1 MHRVLT
7 PQQQGILQRERE
19 QFSAL
24 ENVAARLDA
33 PAGELET
40 LASARQQLDEFF
52 LLVVVGEFNSGKS
65 AFINALLG
73 QRFLDE
79 GVTPTT
85 SQVHI
90 LTYGP
95 QAAAEQ
101 VEPFLLRLC
110 YPIEW
115 LQEINIVD
123 TPGTN
128 AIILRHQEIT
138 EAFVP
143 RSDLVLFVT
152 SADRPFSESERIFL
166 ELVKNWGKKVVV
178 VINKIDILEDEA
190 ALNQVVDFVR
200 NQSVTVLDTVP
211 EIFPVSV
218 KMAQQAKMGVLGKP
232 VHELL
237 QASRFP
243 ALEEYILD
251 RLDQQERLRLK
262 LASPLGVAERFQRT
276 YQERVKEQLALLQE
290 DIAAL
295 EAIDEQIVGYETDMR
310 HDFAYRLSRIDN
322 ILFDLRARGD
332 DFFEET
338 IRISRFF
345 DLINASKLQMEFDQ
359 QVMADTP
366 QRIEQEVNELI
377 DWMVERNY
385 RQWQDVTEYLN
396 QRASQHSDRI
406 VGEIGGRFEINRQ
419 ALLQSVGRAAR
430 EVVAT
435 YDMDSAARELSES
448 VKTSLA
454 AMGAVEVGA
463 LGLGAI
469 LLHLLTRALDPLG
482 VIAAGSVAIAGLFIL
497 PARRRSAKND
507 LDAKIEEL
515 REKLH
520 ETIEVQF
527 ERELA
532 RSTQEIR
539 EAIEPYTRFIRVER
553 DKLDQIDGQLDQV
566 EVMLKQLRSQI
577 HALGGLA

>member
-7 PQQQGILQRERE
+7 PQQQEILHHERL
-19 QFSAL
+19 QFAAL

-85 SQVHI
+85 SQVYV

-152 SADRPFSESERIFL
+152 SADRPFSESERTFL
-166 ELVKNWGKKVVV
+166 EMVRAWGKKVVV

-200 NQSVTVLDTVP
+200 NQSVAVLDTVP

-218 KMAQQAKMGVLGKP
+218 KMAQQAKMGMFGKP

-262 LASPLGVAERFQRT
+262 LASPLGVAERFQQT
-276 YQERVKEQLALLQE
+276 YQDRVKEQLALLQE
-290 DIAAL
+290 DIGAL

-310 HDFAYRLSRIDN
+310 HDFTYRLSRIDN

-345 DLINASKLQMEFDQ
+345 DLINASKLQVEFDQ

-419 ALLQSVGRAAR
+419 VLLQSVGRAAR

-454 AMGAVEVGA
+454 AMSAVEVGA

-482 VIAAGSVAIAGLFIL
+482 VIAAGGLAIAGLFIL

-520 ETIEVQF
+520 ETIETQF

-553 DKLDQIDGQLDQV
+553 DKLVGVQGQLD
-566 EVMLKQLRSQI
+566 EVSVALRDLHSQI
-577 HALGGLA
+577 HALG

>member
-1 MHRVLT
+1 MQRVLT
-7 PQQQGILQRERE
+7 RQQQEILQRERK
-19 QFSAL
+19 QFAVL
-24 ENVAARLDA
+24 EHVAARLDV
-33 PAGELET
+33 PLGDLQT

-95 QAAAEQ
+95 EPAAEQ

-143 RSDLVLFVT
+143 RSDLVIFVT

-166 ELVKNWGKKVVV
+166 ELVRDWGKKVVV
-178 VINKIDILEDEA
+178 VINKIDILESEA

-200 NQSVTVLDTVP
+200 NQSVTVLDAVP
-211 EIFPVSV
+211 DVFPVSV
-218 KMAQQAKMGVLGKP
+218 KLAQQAKSVLDIKIADG
-232 VHELL
+232 LL
-237 QASRFP
+237 RESRFP
-243 ALEEYILD
+243 ALEEYILE

-262 LASPLGVAERFQRT
+262 LVSPLGVAERFQQT
-276 YQERVKEQLALLQE
+276 YMGRVQEQLTLLQE
-290 DIAAL
+290 DIEAL
-295 EAIDEQIVGYETDMR
+295 VTIEEQITGYETDMR
-310 HDFAYRLSRIDN
+310 HDFGYRLSRIDN

-345 DLINASKLQMEFDQ
+345 DLMNASKLQMLFEH
-359 QVMADTP
+359 QVVADTP
-366 QRIEQEVNELI
+366 QRIESEVSEII

-385 RQWQDVTEYLN
+385 KQWQDVTDYLN
-396 QRASQHSDRI
+396 QRATQYSDRI

-419 ALLQSVGRAAR
+419 ELLQSVGKAAR
-430 EVVAT
+430 EVVAS
-435 YDMDSAARELSES
+435 YDMEHAAKNLSES

-469 LLHLLTRALDPLG
+469 LLHVLTRALDPLG
-482 VIAAGSVAIAGLFIL
+482 IIAAGGVAIAGLFIL

-507 LDAKIEEL
+507 LDAKIEDL
-515 REKLH
+515 RINLH
-520 ETIEVQF
+520 ETISGQF
-527 ERELA
+527 EQELEY
-532 RSTQEIR
+532 STQEIR
-539 EAIEPYTRFIRVER
+539 EAIEPYTRYIRLER
-553 DKLDQIDGQLDQV
+553 DKLQDVQRQLDETAV
-566 EVMLKQLRSQI
+566 ALRDIHSQI
-577 HALGGLA
+577 HAMK